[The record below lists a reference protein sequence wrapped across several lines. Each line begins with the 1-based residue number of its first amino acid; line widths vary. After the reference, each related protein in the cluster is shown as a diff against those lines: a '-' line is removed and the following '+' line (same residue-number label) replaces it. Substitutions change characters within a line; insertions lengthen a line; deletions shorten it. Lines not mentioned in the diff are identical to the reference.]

1 MEDAR
6 ISVYIFKDTEN
17 RKVSIF
23 FILQNKVCYLGVK
36 ESYVRWMEYITFSNL
51 KLNQNRSHH
60 FPTYL
65 GVRSDEMMSCIC
77 VKIFLECILMYFT
90 YHDG

>member
-6 ISVYIFKDTEN
+6 ISVYIFKETEN

-36 ESYVRWMEYITFSNL
+36 EVDGIYNIFKFKTKSKPKPSFSYLPGGE
-51 KLNQNRSHH
+51 
-60 FPTYL
+60 
-65 GVRSDEMMSCIC
+65 E
-77 VKIFLECILMYFT
+77 
-90 YHDG
+90 

>member
-6 ISVYIFKDTEN
+6 ISVYIFKETEN
-17 RKVSIF
+17 RKVSIFF

-51 KLNQNRSHH
+51 KQNQN
-60 FPTYL
+60 
-65 GVRSDEMMSCIC
+65 
-77 VKIFLECILMYFT
+77 
-90 YHDG
+90 

>member
-23 FILQNKVCYLGVK
+23 F
-36 ESYVRWMEYITFSNL
+36 
-51 KLNQNRSHH
+51 
-60 FPTYL
+60 
-65 GVRSDEMMSCIC
+65 
-77 VKIFLECILMYFT
+77 YFT
-90 YHDG
+90 KQSVLPWGERVLCQVDGIYNIFKFKTKSKPKPSFSYLPGGED